1 MNDKNISLE
10 RQAEIKSNSA
20 AIQQLLTP
28 KDKNLGGFTVRRC
41 VPNQGVRHIGP
52 WVFFDHLGP
61 ASFPIGEGVNV
72 RPHPHINLATVT
84 YLFDGEMLHQ
94 DSLGNIQTIHPYDLN
109 LMVAGSGIVHSE
121 RQSNKVKS
129 RPHSIHGLQL
139 WLALPEL
146 DEETAPAFYHYAADE
161 LPALNVNGV
170 AVRVLIGSAYG
181 VTSPV
186 KTFSPTLYIEARL
199 SAGQSLTLPKA
210 SMRGLYILK
219 GEISIQDLQ
228 IPQHRLALLHKDA
241 HVTITAECDTQL
253 VLIGGDE
260 LGQRYIDWNFVS
272 SSQERIEQ
280 ARQQWIEHKF
290 PEIPSD
296 NQEYMPYPEAKR

>member
-1 MNDKNISLE
+1 MSKKKTSIE
-10 RQAEIKSNSA
+10 RQDEFESNTA
-20 AIQQLLTP
+20 GIQQLIKP
-28 KDKNLGGFTVRRC
+28 KDTNLGEFSVRRC

-84 YLFDGEMLHQ
+84 YLFNGEMLHQ
-94 DSLGNIQTIHPYDLN
+94 DSIGTIQTIHPYDLN

-121 RQSNKVKS
+121 RQSNQVKS

-139 WLALPEL
+139 WLALPER
-146 DEETAPAFYHYAADE
+146 DEETAPAFYHYAADD

-199 SAGQSLTLPKA
+199 NSGQSLTLPSA
-210 SMRGLYILK
+210 SMRGLYMLD

-228 IPQHRLALLHKDA
+228 ITQHTLALLSKDS
-241 HVTITAECDTQL
+241 HVTITAARNTQII
-253 VLIGGDE
+253 LIGGDE
-260 LGQRYIDWNFVS
+260 LGHRYIDWNFVS

-280 ARQQWIEHKF
+280 ARQQWIDHKF